1 MKVEAAAR
9 LASARPSSSKNRNL
23 MPYRSVSIGSEFD
36 TTTNTNTN
44 TTTSSQEDTAVFLL
58 LSMSKIVKQEI
69 QEDASLF
76 DNDDDEDMEEQDDQH
91 TTLLTRRLHTQS
103 PTSDEERFTWNRVRT
118 VSIDSPPQVP
128 HAVVAAAAA
137 VSASMMAAA
146 LPSGVAAQHLRL
158 PNFVSPTTSPA
169 VARAG
174 RPLRKTSLRLCQ
186 KKRKQ
191 LKLPKMANSST
202 VPHHSHPSPSTT
214 TTTAIIS
221 TTPSGLS
228 DAKELKK
235 KALQF
240 SAARGTTLKK
250 ILRKKFSWK
259 NYPGM

>member
-1 MKVEAAAR
+1 
-9 LASARPSSSKNRNL
+9 
-23 MPYRSVSIGSEFD
+23 
-36 TTTNTNTN
+36 
-44 TTTSSQEDTAVFLL
+44 
-58 LSMSKIVKQEI
+58 
-69 QEDASLF
+69 
-76 DNDDDEDMEEQDDQH
+76 MEEQDEDQH
-91 TTLLTRRLHTQS
+91 TTLLTRRLHAQS

-202 VPHHSHPSPSTT
+202 STSSTVPHPHPSPSTT
-214 TTTAIIS
+214 TTTTTTISS

-228 DAKELKK
+228 DAKELRK

-250 ILRKKFSWK
+250 ILRKQFSWK
-259 NYPGM
+259 NYPGMYRS